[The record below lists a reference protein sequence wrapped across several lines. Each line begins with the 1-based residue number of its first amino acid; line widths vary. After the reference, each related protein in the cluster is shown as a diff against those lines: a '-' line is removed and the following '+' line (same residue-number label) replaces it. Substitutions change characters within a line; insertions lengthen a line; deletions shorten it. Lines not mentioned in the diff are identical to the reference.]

1 MLNIVR
7 AYMFNSYVCMPT
19 FYVSIHKKVMSAKMI
34 LSFYISQTRHYISQ
48 LLEMDFAF
56 YLASFVMDYNCG
68 DFNKTDRIMLK
79 NIYEYSHIFTPFINI
94 RTITDIEVKG
104 K

>member
-1 MLNIVR
+1 
-7 AYMFNSYVCMPT
+7 MFKSYVCMPT
-19 FYVSIHKKVMSAKMI
+19 FYVSIHKKVMAAKMN
-34 LSFYISQTRHYISQ
+34 LSFYISQKSHYISW
-48 LLEMDFAF
+48 LLERDF
-56 YLASFVMDYNCG
+56 ASFVMDYNCG